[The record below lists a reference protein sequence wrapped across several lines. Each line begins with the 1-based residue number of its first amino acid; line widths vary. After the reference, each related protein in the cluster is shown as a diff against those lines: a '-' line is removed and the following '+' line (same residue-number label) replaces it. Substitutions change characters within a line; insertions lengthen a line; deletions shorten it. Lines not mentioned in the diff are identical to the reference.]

1 MTKKVIWN
9 PPAEL
14 IKNSKLTKF
23 IKYCSVKNYDE
34 LEIKSQSDPGWLWEN
49 VIKFSDIKFFK
60 NYKKIIDEA
69 DGAPWTKWCVGGKTN
84 IVLNCI
90 DRHKDKDFFKNQFIY
105 SEKENGESSSIT
117 YEEFDKQ
124 ISKVGNVLKTNGF
137 KKGDVIALYM
147 PQIIETYI
155 SYFAI
160 LKIYCKL

>member
-1 MTKKVIWN
+1 M
-9 PPAEL
+9 EQ
-14 IKNSKLTKF
+14 F
-23 IKYCSVKNYDE
+23 
-34 LEIKSQSDPGWLWEN
+34 
-49 VIKFSDIKFFK
+49 
-60 NYKKIIDEA
+60 
-69 DGAPWTKWCVGGKTN
+69 WTKWCVGGTTN

-90 DRHKDKDFFKNQFIY
+90 DRHKDKDFKNQFIY

-160 LKIYCKL
+160 LKIGCVVLPLFQVTELKMQ